1 MSQRTLWEEGHESGR
16 QVVVL
21 GVALALTFTAL
32 DLLIFGRLTVLF
44 DIGFV
49 LMCVAVA
56 LLVRPRDFFTV
67 GVLPP
72 LLMVGSFVLIGIA
85 RPAAIADAGDG
96 AVQAIVSG
104 LSHHAGAL
112 IVGYALSLGVLAIR
126 HRVLRHRALDQRERQ
141 ASNRPGSP
149 APTRTTS
156 G

>member
-32 DLLIFGRLTVLF
+32 DLLVFGRLTVLF

-56 LLVRPRDFFTV
+56 LLVRPSDFFTV

-72 LLMVGSFVLIGIA
+72 LLMVGAFVLIGVA
-85 RPAAIADAGDG
+85 QPDLVADAGDG
-96 AVQAIVSG
+96 AIQAVVSG

-112 IVGYALSLGVLAIR
+112 IVGYALCLGVLAIR
-126 HRVLRHRALDQRERQ
+126 HRVLRHRVPGQRTQ
-141 ASNRPGSP
+141 ASNRPASP